1 MLTRREMLKLG
12 LLGGGTALLATDRFT
27 RAVAASNK
35 LAGGGNDLFVSPP
48 TRPFIKELPCPLP
61 PGPVAPFMPGDP
73 ECRAFVDR
81 AHFFEL
87 VEEAR
92 FVRVHPDLRPT
103 LIWGFRDINVP
114 QPDPDTAFVVGPTFK
129 STLGEPVIVRMNNR
143 LPRNHVGF
151 GMPRTST
158 HLHGGHAP
166 FRSDGFPGPI
176 DNALGGFFN
185 PVVDPGGSYDYCY
198 PLQDPG
204 FSHNR
209 PDRQERGST
218 LWYHDHFLAFTGP
231 NVYRGLAGFFLVFDE
246 LDTGEETT
254 GLGLPGRNSA
264 LGCNFD
270 IPLVIQDKS
279 FAADGSLVFDT
290 FNHRGFLG
298 DKFLVNGAIQPF
310 FKVKRRKYRFR
321 FLNGS
326 NARFYQFFLSRAN
339 GKTFTFDQIATEGGL
354 LHRPI
359 RGIESFEITPAQRV
373 EIVVDFSQFNEG
385 DELFFENRLE
395 QVDGRLPKE
404 LGIRVP
410 ILKLIV
416 EEAVP
421 DPSQVPEVLR
431 QLDPIREE
439 VLARAT
445 RRRFEFNRRFGE
457 WAINGLLA
465 GDLSSPIARVRED
478 TPEIWHLVNEA
489 GGWAHPIHPHNEF
502 MRVLRRNGKVPP
514 LNERDGNA
522 RIDTVNLGPND
533 EVEVFVTFR
542 DFKGPFVFHCHN
554 IEHED
559 MDMMAR
565 FDVV

>member
-1 MLTRREMLKLG
+1 MLKLG
-12 LLGGGTALLATDRFT
+12 LLSGGAALLARDPFT
-27 RAVAASNK
+27 RRVAASS
-35 LAGGGNDLFVSPP
+35 GNDLFVSPP
-48 TRPFIKELPCPLP
+48 TRPFIKPLPCPPLP
-61 PGPVAPFMPGDP
+61 GSVAPFMSDALRPGDP
-73 ECRAFVDR
+73 ECQAFVDR
-81 AHFFEL
+81 ARFFEL

-92 FVRVHPDLRPT
+92 FVRVHPDLPPT

-114 QPDPDTAFVVGPTFK
+114 QPDPDTAFVAGPTFMA
-129 STLGEPVIVRMNNR
+129 TLGEPVIVRMNNR
-143 LPRNHVGF
+143 LPANHVGF

-158 HLHGGHAP
+158 HLHGGHTP

-176 DNALGGFFN
+176 GNAPGGFFN
-185 PVVDPGGSYDYCY
+185 PVVDPARSFDYCY

-204 FSHNR
+204 FSHGT
-209 PDRQERGST
+209 PDRQERAST
-218 LWYHDHFLAFTGP
+218 MWYHDHFLAFTGP
-231 NVYRGLAGFFLVFDE
+231 NVYRGLAGFFLVFDD
-246 LDTGEETT
+246 LDTGNETT
-254 GLGLPGRNSA
+254 GLGLPGRNDIP
-264 LGCNFD
+264 GCNFD

-279 FAADGSLVFDT
+279 FAADGSLLFDT

-310 FKVKRRKYRFR
+310 LKVKRRKYRFR

-326 NARFYQFFLSRAN
+326 NARFYQFFLSKAN
-339 GKTFTFDQIATEGGL
+339 GETFTFDQIATEGGL

-359 RGIESFEITPAQRV
+359 RGIESFQIALAQRV

-395 QVDGRLPKE
+395 QVDGRRPE
-404 LGIRVP
+404 GLGVRVP

-421 DPSQVPEVLR
+421 DPSQVPDVLR
-431 QLDPIREE
+431 PLDKIPEE

-445 RRRFEFNRRFGE
+445 RRTFEFDRRFGE
-457 WAINGLLA
+457 WAINGELA
-465 GDLSSPIARVRED
+465 GDLSRPMARIPEN
-478 TPEIWHLVNEA
+478 TPEIWHLVNKA
-489 GGWAHPIHPHNEF
+489 GGWAHPIHIHHEF
-502 MRVLRRNGKVPP
+502 MRVLRRNGRVPP
-514 LNERDGNA
+514 LDEQDGNA
-522 RIDTVNLGPND
+522 RRDTVTLGPND
-533 EVEVFVTFR
+533 EVEVFITFR